1 MQWLYRVDGGL
12 FRASNS
18 DSSITLLAG
27 PSIIETM
34 FIAARVSARTLDAV
48 EHSRTI
54 MERWSFVIFHR
65 GGSRISVIANTM
77 LPRLGDLRE
86 DSGEELED
94 IEGLAFLMRSERVV
108 M

>member
-1 MQWLYRVDGGL
+1 MGNGNRKHHMQWLYRVDGGQ

-65 GGSRISVIANTM
+65 GGSRISVIANKRPAAVTTSSTQ
-77 LPRLGDLRE
+77 LSANPFADDGPT
-86 DSGEELED
+86 
-94 IEGLAFLMRSERVV
+94 
-108 M
+108 